1 VRRRK
6 RQITYLEGKMKNTL
20 SLALATAFGAI
31 AIGSAAPAIAATM
44 PQAPYP
50 NCTVAKQNGD
60 CDIPSSSDK
69 YQSKLD
75 RDQDGL
81 GCEC

>member
-1 VRRRK
+1 MFRTVSVSVAAA
-6 RQITYLEGKMKNTL
+6 I
-20 SLALATAFGAI
+20 SAI
-31 AIGSAAPAIAATM
+31 AIGTAAPAIANRIPG

-50 NCTVAKQNGD
+50 NCTAAKQNGD

-75 RDQDGL
+75 RDGDGI